1 LGYVDSRHGSGF
13 YVSERQPA
21 STQCQG
27 TSDPRRAE
35 DESGHLLQQF
45 NHPGETLKLCSG
57 FIPDAWRDMD
67 SLAQAIRHVS
77 RTDAA
82 SMVDYATPLGN
93 LTLREHLQSR
103 IGQLGIQAD
112 ASQILIT
119 NGASQALDLLMRYM
133 LKAGDTVLV

>member
-1 LGYVDSRHGSGF
+1 CAD
-13 YVSERQPA
+13 RQPA
-21 STQCQG
+21 MTRCQG
-27 TSDPRRAE
+27 TSAPRRAE

-45 NHPGETLKLCSG
+45 NHPGEMLKLGSG
-57 FIPDAWRDMD
+57 FIPASWRDTD
-67 SLAQAIRHVS
+67 TLAQAIRHVS
-77 RTDAA
+77 RTDPE

-119 NGASQALDLLMRYM
+119 NGARQALD
-133 LKAGDTVLV
+133 